1 MIKKNYYDICGGDC
15 DDCESFCTKSAS
27 AVPVLLRRKVYTKY
41 IPPDMTALKLLAENE
56 NLSVD
61 ISSLSD
67 EELQNLENQLTEEL
81 FGENYNNAEN
91 N

>member
-15 DDCESFCTKSAS
+15 DECDDFCTKSAS

-56 NLSVD
+56 NSSVD
-61 ISSLSD
+61 ISLLSD
-67 EELQNLENQLTEEL
+67 DELQKLENQLTEEL
-81 FGENYNNAEN
+81 FGKTYCEAEN